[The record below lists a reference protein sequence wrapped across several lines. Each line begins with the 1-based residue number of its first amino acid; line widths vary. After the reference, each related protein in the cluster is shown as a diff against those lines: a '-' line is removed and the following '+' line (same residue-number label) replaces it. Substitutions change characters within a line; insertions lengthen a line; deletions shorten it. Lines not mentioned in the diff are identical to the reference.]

1 MQDDRIR
8 DEQVLAPGAR
18 ILVIGAS
25 RGIGRATCRAALKAG
40 YRVRGFARNI
50 AGAGIRHRDFEAFSG
65 DALEY
70 ADLAEAMHGCDG
82 VVQSLGIRADPATLL
97 APVSLFSQATRVM
110 LQAMAQT
117 GADRLVAVTGYGVGD
132 SRRSLSLPERILFE
146 TVMGRVAADK
156 ERQESLIR
164 ASDIAW
170 TILRPGFLTRAVSCP
185 SARLRADPGEWRN
198 GFVSREAVAG
208 QIVSLLRSGE
218 YSHNAL
224 VFT

>member
-1 MQDDRIR
+1 MAEEDG
-8 DEQVLAPGAR
+8 LAPGAR

-25 RGIGRATCRAALKAG
+25 RGIGRETCAAALKAG
-40 YRVRGFARNI
+40 YRVRGFAR
-50 AGAGIRHRDFEAFSG
+50 GIEDRAFRHHAFEAVAG
-65 DALEY
+65 DALDFHDMTRALE
-70 ADLAEAMHGCDG
+70 GCDA

-110 LQAMAQT
+110 LQAMAHAGT
-117 GADRLVAVTGYGVGD
+117 PRLVAVTGYGVGD
-132 SRRSLSLPERILFE
+132 SRRALALPERVLFE

-164 ASDIAW
+164 ASDTHW

-198 GFVSREAVAG
+198 GFVSRSAVAE
-208 QIVSLLRSGE
+208 QIVGLLRSGA
-218 YSHNAL
+218 YSGNAV